1 MKDNSLEATALT
13 SSADHP
19 STRGNKRTHLS
30 IEWLGDSRQS
40 TCTVTEVTLSA
51 EAVPRAGYG
60 RVALLDLCKI
70 EVARQKALKDM
81 LNEKP

>member
-19 STRGNKRTHLS
+19 RTRGNKRTHLS

-40 TCTVTEVTLSA
+40 TCAVSEVTLSA
-51 EAVPRAGYG
+51 KAVPRAGHCQ
-60 RVALLDLCKI
+60 VALLDLCKI
-70 EVARQKALKDM
+70 EVALQKALKDL